1 MVIETLNMTK
11 KIVDFFN
18 EYPDVFM
25 DMEKKTIINYSK
37 KFSKYLLVPDNVRE
51 VYDELELIPDENNI
65 YLGFIDLVEK
75 IHSLENKKIVEI
87 GGGVLP
93 RLAKRITGSKK
104 IKEMVVYDPRL
115 SKYEE
120 DTDKL
125 RLVRKRFDIN
135 TSLDGADLILG
146 LMPCEAA
153 NVIVDSAVKN
163 RTDFVLALCEGG
175 PHGDEFDYFED
186 EREWLDDIIK
196 SASLDVEQS
205 DMGKLKI
212 KYMREYGNPYPVIFN
227 DRG

>member
-1 MVIETLNMTK
+1 MTIETMNMTK
-11 KIVDFFN
+11 KVIDFFN
-18 EYPDVFM
+18 EYPDIFT
-25 DMEKKTIINYSK
+25 DIQKKTIINYSK

-51 VYDELELIPDENNI
+51 VYDELNLIPDDNNI
-65 YLGFIDLVEK
+65 YLGFIKLVEN
-75 IHSLENKKIVEI
+75 IHSLENKKIIEI

-93 RLAKRITGSKK
+93 RLGKRISSTRN
-104 IKEMVVYDPRL
+104 IKNIVVYDPRL
-115 SKYEE
+115 SKYECDTPKLKLKRERFERSTSIE
-120 DTDKL
+120 DA
-125 RLVRKRFDIN
+125 N
-135 TSLDGADLILG
+135 LILG

-153 NVIVDSAVKN
+153 NIIVDSAINN

-186 EREWLDDIIK
+186 EGEWLDDIIK

-205 DMGKLKI
+205 GMGKLKI